1 LIIRHVP
8 ERIVQ
13 KLKKS
18 KFIAARQLIEYEQ
31 WLLYVLTILKPSKPL
46 KPLTSNVSRYSI
58 ANDKQWIYEL
68 LLV

>member
-1 LIIRHVP
+1 MTCTRKNCTKI
-8 ERIVQ
+8 
-13 KLKKS
+13 KKKS